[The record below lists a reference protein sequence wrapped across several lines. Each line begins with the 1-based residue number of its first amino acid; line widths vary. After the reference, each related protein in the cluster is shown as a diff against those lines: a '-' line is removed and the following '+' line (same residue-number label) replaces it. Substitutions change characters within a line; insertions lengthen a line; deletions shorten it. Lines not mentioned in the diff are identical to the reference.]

1 MSISRAY
8 NHKLGVCY
16 AYETTY
22 EWSDEEQKNVAVR
35 KCIGHFDP
43 VTDEIVPNGKRGRK
57 SVYPRNEQSET
68 RVQQATEEKKQ
79 AIHDNEYQYLA
90 DVFRKI
96 QKICADAAAYYED
109 KAKGHD
115 EKSP

>member
-8 NHKLGVCY
+8 NHKLGVYY

-22 EWSDEEQKNVAVR
+22 EWSDEEEKNVAVR

-43 VTDEIVPNGKRGRK
+43 VTHEIVPNGKRGRK

-68 RVQQATEEKKQ
+68 QVQQTTVEKKQ
-79 AIHDNEYQYLA
+79 DNHDNEYQYLA
-90 DVFRKI
+90 DVFQKI
-96 QKICADAAAYYED
+96 QNICADAVAYYEN
-109 KAKGHD
+109 KAKGHG
-115 EKSP
+115 